1 MSALAD
7 QLDALVS
14 RADGYPT
21 WARLLFLVTFV
32 LVVGSVLVY
41 AVEYTRLRRS
51 TREEAPDAPPVAGG
65 G

>member
-1 MSALAD
+1 MSALVD

-14 RADGYPT
+14 RTDGYPA

-32 LVVGSVLVY
+32 LVVASTLVY
-41 AVEYTRLRRS
+41 AIEYTRLRRS
-51 TREEAPDAPPVAGG
+51 VRDEAPDAPPVAGG